1 MARAG
6 AQMIGMV
13 MAVHAVQHLDAHAE
27 KPRGFPLIDPRLH
40 EPCGARVPQRV
51 GADVAVDLRELRG
64 GLEGGLY
71 RTHRLAVPFDEVSYD
86 RALFLPAAKMRE
98 QARRDRNGCL
108 ALVGLASA
116 LGKAI
121 ENAALPWA

>member
-1 MARAG
+1 MSH
-6 AQMIGMV
+6 V
-13 MAVHAVQHLDAHAE
+13 AHVC
-27 KPRGFPLIDPRLH
+27 RSVWGLI
-40 EPCGARVPQRV
+40 
-51 GADVAVDLRELRG
+51 AVDLRELRG